1 MRHVAVVSSAAAG
14 AAFLA
19 ACGSSG
25 AVSVAT
31 STASSISSSAPAQV
45 STSSTATSTPPPVST
60 SSTATSSPPPVRA
73 TGPSVTTA
81 SSSRGTILVDA
92 AGRTLYLFGKDT
104 AGMSTCSG
112 QCAVFWPPLI
122 GSQPQAA
129 GGVAASKLT
138 TITRADGSSQVAYN
152 GHPLY
157 YFKNDMQ
164 TGDTKGEGATAFGGT
179 WYVVGP
185 SGDML

>member
-1 MRHVAVVSSAAAG
+1 
-14 AAFLA
+14 
-19 ACGSSG
+19 
-25 AVSVAT
+25 
-31 STASSISSSAPAQV
+31 
-45 STSSTATSTPPPVST
+45 
-60 SSTATSSPPPVRA
+60 
-73 TGPSVTTA
+73 
-81 SSSRGTILVDA
+81 
-92 AGRTLYLFGKDT
+92 
-104 AGMSTCSG
+104 MSTCSG

-164 TGDTKGEGATAFGGT
+164 TGDTKGEGVTAFGGT